1 MANIKISELNSLTGA
16 NLNGTDLLP
25 IVDSSETETKS
36 VTIAGLKIGLFGS
49 PSLTGTPTAP
59 TATAGTDTTQIAT
72 TEFVTAA
79 VGSGG
84 GGGGS
89 TTLAGLTD
97 TTITSIGD
105 GEIISYDNAS
115 SKYVNKTLAEA
126 GIAPLASP
134 TFTGNPQSN
143 AAPTSGDHLSNKT
156 YVDGQV
162 QQADGH
168 TVLVKKVT
176 GSEIMA
182 LTTAESDYITMIAA
196 PGAGKFIVVRQ
207 LEVYI
212 DRGSWTP
219 MQNGDIRG
227 YGDEL
232 QLAIKNPVVNQ
243 SNYQW
248 NTYGVLQKKILNHLI
263 NNTFNTSADPDVILV
278 RDAPVTQ
285 TRAYADVPLLLRPK
299 SANTI
304 GNLNTYSQTVDDD
317 YYFRISYK
325 IMDLST
331 DFAET

>member
-1 MANIKISELNSLTGA
+1 MANIKISDLNSHTGS
-16 NLNGTDLLP
+16 NLHLSDILP
-25 IVDSSETETKS
+25 IVDLDVNDDGNTADAETKRIS
-36 VTIAGLKIGLFGS
+36 IAELKNGIFAS
-49 PSLTGTPTAP
+49 PTFTGTVSGITPAMVQLGNVTNESK
-59 TATAGTDTTQIAT
+59 ATMFTG
-72 TEFVTAA
+72 
-79 VGSGG
+79 
-84 GGGGS
+84 
-89 TTLAGLTD
+89 
-97 TTITSIGD
+97 
-105 GEIISYDNAS
+105 
-115 SKYVNKTLAEA
+115 
-126 GIAPLASP
+126 P

-156 YVDGQV
+156 YVDSQV

-168 TVLVKKVT
+168 TGLVKKVT

-182 LTTAESDYITMIAA
+182 LTTTESSYITMIAA

-212 DRGSWTP
+212 DRGSWSP
-219 MQNGDIRG
+219 MNSGTVRG

-232 QLAIKNPVVNQ
+232 QLVIKNPVVNQ
-243 SNYQW
+243 PNYQW

-263 NNTFNTSADPDVILV
+263 NNTFNVNADPDVILV
-278 RDAPVTQ
+278 RDTPVTQ
-285 TRAYADVPLLLRPK
+285 TRAYANVPLLLRPK
-299 SANTI
+299 SADTI